1 MMKPPANFIAS
12 LKSFDKEGITDKQ
25 KADLKTKDILLNEQF
40 TKEVMMR
47 KSSAAAN
54 LANWVINVVK
64 FHDIYEVVEPLK
76 KSAEASKAEAEQ
88 KGEELRVVKE
98 RVAEIVAKVDALR
111 LQLAEAEAKKA
122 AVVA

>member
-1 MMKPPANFIAS
+1 MKPPANFIAS
-12 LKSFDKEGITDKQ
+12 LKEYDKDGITDAQ
-25 KADLKTKDILLNEQF
+25 KAKLKSPELLGNPVF
-40 TKEVMMR
+40 TYDVMLK

-64 FHDIYEVVEPLK
+64 YHDIYVVVEPLK
-76 KSAEASKAEAEQ
+76 KSAEASKAEAEV

-111 LQLAEAEAKKA
+111 ANLAEAVAKKE

>member
-1 MMKPPANFIAS
+1 M
-12 LKSFDKEGITDKQ
+12 
-25 KADLKTKDILLNEQF
+25 KTKDILLNEQF

>member
-1 MMKPPANFIAS
+1 MKAY
-12 LKSFDKEGITDKQ
+12 DKEGITEKQ
-25 KADLKTKDILLNEQF
+25 KADLKTKDLLLNEQF

-64 FHDIYEVVEPLK
+64 FHDIYEIVEPLK
-76 KSAEASKAEAEQ
+76 KSAEASKNEAEI

-111 LQLAEAEAKKA
+111 
-122 AVVA
+122 